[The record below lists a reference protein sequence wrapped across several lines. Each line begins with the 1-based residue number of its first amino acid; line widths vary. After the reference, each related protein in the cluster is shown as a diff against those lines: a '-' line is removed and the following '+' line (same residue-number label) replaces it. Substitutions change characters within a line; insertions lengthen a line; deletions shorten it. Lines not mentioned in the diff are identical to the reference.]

1 MLPKALP
8 SYLASDK
15 KKTGRARQSIH
26 VCLLF
31 NRAEL
36 QLPTKVE
43 KIRVCLTDSPRDH
56 AIMHYTVVPLRYF
69 VLRLRFGSKYGV
81 SEELF
86 GPLNVK

>member
-1 MLPKALP
+1 MLLTRPVAGLQRNALHLEALANFGEITKALRR
-8 SYLASDK
+8 LAECLVPDK

-43 KIRVCLTDSPRDH
+43 KKS
-56 AIMHYTVVPLRYF
+56 AF
-69 VLRLRFGSKYGV
+69 A
-81 SEELF
+81 
-86 GPLNVK
+86 